1 MNISYTGD
9 SCILKTKMLTSW
21 FLNPT
26 PTLLYKEITVGDNTQ
41 NYTPFLITS

>member
-1 MNISYTGD
+1 MNIHCTGD
-9 SCILKTKMLTSW
+9 SSILKTKMSTPL

-26 PTLLYKEITVGDNTQ
+26 PTLLYKDITVGDNTP